1 MSGVLA
7 SLPLDRVALAI
18 SAFRSDEAVIALLS
32 SVFSPATAQF
42 GAVIVVES
50 LGSGEIAKAIAA
62 NGWKVD
68 YHDSGV
74 NLGSAGNLALRLRK
88 AAATGLD
95 WCLALNHD
103 AELDPTKAARLVDVG
118 QSRERVGAVYPQLR
132 FTSARDRL
140 DKPRGGFGTVGYLQG
155 EGSADSRPVAVSWSS
170 SNGSLYRLD
179 PIRDGLDTWP
189 ELWMGYEDLA
199 IGWEYRRR
207 GWAQLTCPSVVVDD
221 NYEFRAVRLPWR
233 TIYIADKPAWYAY
246 YQSRNLA
253 LIARKSKGQ
262 AVSWWSLATRLLLDH
277 MLLIIR
283 DQRMT
288 RARLLWRGLFDGL
301 RGRTGKGPVP

>member
-1 MSGVLA
+1 MSGALT
-7 SLPLDRVALAI
+7 SLQLDHVALAI
-18 SAFRSDEAVIALLS
+18 SAFRSDEAVIALLRS
-32 SVFSPATAQF
+32 AFGPATAQF
-42 GAVIVVES
+42 GTVIVVDS

-68 YHDSGV
+68 YYDSEV
-74 NLGSAGNLALRLRK
+74 NLGSAGNLALRFRK

-103 AELDPTKAARLVDVG
+103 AELDPIKAARLVDVG

-140 DKPRGGFGTVGYLQG
+140 DRPRGGFGTVGLLQN
-155 EGSADSRPVAVSWSS
+155 EESADSGPVAVSWSS

-189 ELWMGYEDLA
+189 DLWMGYEDLA

-207 GWAQLTCPSVVVDD
+207 GWAQLMCPSVVVDD
-221 NYEFRAVRLPWR
+221 NYEFQALRLPWR
-233 TIYIADKPAWYAY
+233 TIHIADKPAWYAY
-246 YQSRNLA
+246 YQSRNLV

-262 AVSWWSLATRLLLDH
+262 AVSWWSLAVRLALDNA
-277 MLLIIR
+277 LLIVR
-283 DQRMT
+283 DQRMI